1 MLKLRSIGL
10 TDYRVLEGRQSI
22 GRIRLAEERMPPMS
36 YTVHD
41 FSTGQANRDVI
52 PVSQGHALVRS
63 GSFPSR
69 RWLRLRAVPVS
80 TRKPHDLDQS
90 RRSTATKN
98 GAWHQED
105 GFPISKL
112 PGSPLSFSAW
122 LCSPSSCCPLS
133 KRGLRTTSRSL
144 ATARR
149 PGAG

>member
-52 PVSQGHALVRS
+52 PVSQGHALMRS

-80 TRKPHDLDQS
+80 TPGNRMIQIKAVARLPPKMAHGI
-90 RRSTATKN
+90 K
-98 GAWHQED
+98 D
-105 GFPISKL
+105 GFPTSKL

-122 LCSPSSCCPLS
+122 LCSPSSCCPLG
-133 KRGLRTTSRSL
+133 KRGLRRTSRSL
-144 ATARR
+144 ATA
-149 PGAG
+149 